1 MLEIILIASGSFLA
15 AMFCVWVYRGIRS
28 WHESR
33 FRTVEL
39 DGQGRALEVGQ
50 GRGTVELKLEGSR
63 IGIPGGNAGSR
74 KPWGW

>member
-15 AMFCVWVYRGIRS
+15 AMFCVWVYRVVKA

-33 FRTVEL
+33 FRTVKLE
-39 DGQGRALEVGQ
+39 GQGRRLDVGHQ
-50 GRGTVELKLEGSR
+50 QGTVELKLNGSR
-63 IGIPGGNAGSR
+63 MGMASSTSSR

>member
-15 AMFCVWVYRGIRS
+15 AMFCVWVYRVVKG

-33 FRTVEL
+33 FRTVRLE
-39 DGQGRALEVGQ
+39 GQGARLNVAQ
-50 GRGTVELKLEGSR
+50 QQGTVELKLNGSR
-63 IGIPGGNAGSR
+63 MGMVRSASSR